1 MLQRERVRSYHGAR
15 KRKIR
20 KMTATRAKIK
30 VVKAR
35 MVVRKAEIAA
45 TAEREVM
52 TEAEVIVMTVVVI
65 AAVKRRNR

>member
-1 MLQRERVRSYHGAR
+1 
-15 KRKIR
+15 
-20 KMTATRAKIK
+20 MTATGAKIK